1 MLLMSKGEDA
11 GPFLFYSEQMEA
23 STAASSLIPRMRLTL
38 SAEESRRKEPLAES
52 PTPDSFPYAV
62 HALFQSP
69 C

>member
-1 MLLMSKGEDA
+1 MSKGEDA
-11 GPFLFYSEQMEA
+11 GPFLFYSEQMET

-38 SAEESRRKEPLAES
+38 SVEESRRREEPLAES
-52 PTPDSFPYAV
+52 PAPDSFPCAV